1 MTYYSINLY
10 LVRYSNKANEESQ
23 NTAKYW
29 HRIVNQPDMIF
40 NHTYAWFA
48 YAVMVKKLDV
58 NKQIHQYWYKCTVNL
73 SRPAPPVF

>member
-1 MTYYSINLY
+1 MTYRITLY
-10 LVRYSNKANEESQ
+10 LVGYSNKANEESQ

-48 YAVMVKKLDV
+48 FAVMVKKLDL
-58 NKQIHQYWYKCTVNL
+58 NKQSHQYLYKSTVNL
-73 SRPAPPVF
+73 ARSARPVF